1 MSTQQQAM
9 IMETLLALRR
19 TLKRNA
25 YGAHPVPPSCDMLA
39 L

>member
-25 YGAHPVPPSCDMLA
+25 YGPHPANPSCNL
-39 L
+39 LVV